1 MRRSIR
7 AFAMTEG
14 AAAIEPGLATAAPM
28 SPTRRALRRFRG
40 DRLAMIGAATLLA
53 ITIICII
60 GPVLSP
66 HRYDQ
71 VYRDYVK
78 VAPSLEAHPTSAE
91 SLRILR
97 RIAAGMGARLIDAS
111 GAGGRVRA
119 TLEAEAPID
128 PDFVDDFSRSGAF
141 AEPRIVASENDGRHL
156 TVEAKPRRL
165 FFPLGADSNGR
176 DLLTRLLVGGR
187 VSLLVGVLAS
197 AVALVIGLAYGAI
210 AGYFGGRVDLV
221 MMRIVDILYALPF
234 IFFVIL
240 LIVVFG
246 RHFVLVFVAIGAVE
260 WLDMARIVRGQAL
273 SLKRQDYV
281 LAAEALGVG
290 ALGVLARHIA
300 PNLLGPVIA
309 YLTLVAAKVILL
321 ESFLSFLGLGVQEPM
336 TSLGA
341 LIADGARNI
350 EDAPGMLLFPAG
362 LLAALLLSLT
372 LIGEGLSDALS
383 PRER

>member
-1 MRRSIR
+1 MRRLIR

-14 AAAIEPGLATAAPM
+14 GAAIGRDPSRAAL
-28 SPTRRALRRFRG
+28 SPARRALLRFRG
-40 DRLAMIGAATLLA
+40 DRLAVIGTATLLVIA
-53 ITIICII
+53 VVCVV

-78 VAPSLEAHPTSAE
+78 VAPSLNAHPTSAE
-91 SLRILR
+91 SARILQ
-97 RIAAGMGARLIDAS
+97 RIAAGMGARLIES
-111 GAGGRVRA
+111 SMAGGLMRA

-128 PDFVDDFSRSGAF
+128 PDFVGDFSRSGAF
-141 AEPRIVASENDGRHL
+141 ADPRVVASEDGGRRL

-165 FFPLGADSNGR
+165 YFPLGADSNGR
-176 DLLTRLLVGGR
+176 DLLTRLFVGGQ
-187 VSLLVGVLAS
+187 VSLLVGSLAS

-221 MMRIVDILYALPF
+221 MMRVVDILYALPF

-281 LAAEALGVG
+281 TAAEALGVSPF
-290 ALGVLARHIA
+290 GVLTRHIA

-362 LLAALLLSLT
+362 LLAALLLALT